1 MVSDPTRTHLR
12 GAGAASVRDADR
24 ISELLS
30 TNAVMVALALVSAVV
45 VGAGAAMGPKQG
57 LGAVIAVAAG
67 LVVLRRPVYGGY
79 TLVAAVPALSGLERG
94 LPIPGFRLSEVMVA
108 AIAGLILVTASRTPR
123 WGAFDWLA
131 LGYVVA
137 TATLVWFNV
146 IRHGG
151 SFTGETFGTL
161 LGPLQFLLL
170 YRAILTSIR
179 TSEERVTAMRLLL
192 FVSVPISLTTLF
204 QQFDIAGVRS
214 LMETLTGTN
223 IYESTIEG
231 VPRAT
236 GPFPHWHNLGGYLFL
251 VLLLGFSLLLEDT
264 QRVIRKR
271 TLIITLVPA
280 LAALVQTASFAPII
294 GMLAGAIFIGIFM
307 GRGKAVF
314 AWLGL
319 IVLAGGLLF
328 GPLLQQRVVQQFPDT
343 SITSDQ
349 SILPQTIAFRYEVW
363 RSEFVPV
370 IKENIITGYG
380 PSLPPRLYFNYAESL
395 YVTFLLRG
403 GIILLFVYLGL
414 MAALALRARRIARCD
429 DSEQRVVA
437 RVVLAAVPLLMVID
451 IIATYFLDSGPAPL
465 LWVTAG
471 LMGTAAAATR
481 SSWPARRSV

>member
-1 MVSDPTRTHLR
+1 
-12 GAGAASVRDADR
+12 
-24 ISELLS
+24 
-30 TNAVMVALALVSAVV
+30 MVALALAAALV
-45 VGAGAAMGPKQG
+45 VGAGAALGPLPG
-57 LGAVIAVAAG
+57 LGALIAIAAG
-67 LVVLRRPVYGGY
+67 LVVLRHPVYGGY
-79 TLVAAVPALSGLERG
+79 ALVAAVPALSGIQRG
-94 LPIPGFRLSEVMVA
+94 LPIPGFRMSELMA
-108 AIAGLILVTASRTPR
+108 AGIAGLILVTASRTPR

-137 TATLVWFNV
+137 TASLVWFNV
-146 IRHGG
+146 IRHGD
-151 SFTGETFGTL
+151 SFTGDTLGTL
-161 LGPLQFLLL
+161 LGPLQFFLL

-179 TSEERVTAMRLLL
+179 TSEERVTAMRLLV
-192 FVSVPISLTTLF
+192 FVSVPISVMTLL

-223 IYESTIEG
+223 VYESTVGE

-251 VLLLGFSLLLEDT
+251 ILLLGFSLLLEDR

-271 TLIITLVPA
+271 TLVLALAPA
-280 LAALVQTASFAPII
+280 LAALVQTVSFAPIL
-294 GMLAGAIFIGIFM
+294 GMLVGAIFIGVFM
-307 GRGKAVF
+307 GRGKAAF

-328 GPLLQQRVVQQFPDT
+328 GPLLHQRIVQQYPDT

-363 RSEFVPV
+363 KSEFVPV
-370 IKENIITGYG
+370 IREHILTGYG
-380 PSLPPRLYFNYAESL
+380 PDLPPRLYFNYAESL

-414 MAALALRARRIARCD
+414 MASLAIRARRIARGD
-429 DSEQRVVA
+429 DPEQRIVA

-451 IIATYFLDSGPAPL
+451 TIATYFLDSGPAPL

-471 LMGTAAAATR
+471 LMGAAATAAHR
-481 SSWPARRSV
+481 SSSPADTTSPGT